1 MLVAQELL
9 HNLQNPVQNENTGL
23 FAENIINNLK
33 TVTAEHL
40 TKVLN

>member
-23 FAENIINNLK
+23 FAENINNLK